1 MRAIFEIMIS
11 PYHFYFLNHK
21 FCKFGKYVSYFGNWK
36 IYLVRPELCQ
46 KFYTTSILDQKIY
59 ILKTC
64 RSRLFSLIINQ
75 CKCINISNLVLFCV
89 KNLSEC
95 VKFQQFQKKVTL
107 GVCEIIKYIGVFY
120 ASPQNMQANAL
131 YS

>member
-1 MRAIFEIMIS
+1 MRAIFEIMIW
-11 PYHFYFLNHK
+11 PDHFYFLNHK

-75 CKCINISNLVLFCV
+75 CKCINISNWVLLCV
-89 KNLSEC
+89 KIDTLYLVFSKIWKNTRQKCDAGRGKVLQNLLPGRFFFCKS
-95 VKFQQFQKKVTL
+95 
-107 GVCEIIKYIGVFY
+107 Y
-120 ASPQNMQANAL
+120 
-131 YS
+131 